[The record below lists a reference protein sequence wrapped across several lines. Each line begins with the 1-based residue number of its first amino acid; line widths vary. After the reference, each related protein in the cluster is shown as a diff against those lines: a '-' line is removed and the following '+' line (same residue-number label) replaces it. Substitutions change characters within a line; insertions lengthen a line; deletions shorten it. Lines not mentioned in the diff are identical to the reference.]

1 MNTKTT
7 IQAAIA
13 GVITLGFALSANAA
27 PTKQPDGTEKCAG
40 NVKAGKNDCGTD
52 KHACSGLS
60 KMDNDAAEWKFVAK
74 GTCEKAGG
82 KVVVA
87 PAKK

>member
-13 GVITLGFALSANAA
+13 GVVTLGFALAANAG
-27 PTKQPDGTEKCAG
+27 PVKQPDGTEKCAG
-40 NVKAGKNDCGTD
+40 NVKAGANDCGTD
-52 KHACSGLS
+52 KHACAGLG
-60 KMDNDAAEWKFVAK
+60 KTANDAGEWKYVAK

-82 KVVVA
+82 KVV
-87 PAKK
+87 PPKK